1 MLFDYVSSS
10 EYDIDINAI
19 LEFYN
24 SFNLIKPIDELVANW
39 IEVMRYAY
47 KNNRCYFSYDKNKPC
62 EYYQQIIKIP
72 SIAQFYIH
80 FNVDKA
86 VDVAQNYDYQ
96 RLNA

>member
-62 EYYQQIIKIP
+62 EYYQQIINI
-72 SIAQFYIH
+72 
-80 FNVDKA
+80 N
-86 VDVAQNYDYQ
+86 
-96 RLNA
+96 

>member
-62 EYYQQIIKIP
+62 EYYQQIIK
-72 SIAQFYIH
+72 
-80 FNVDKA
+80 NT
-86 VDVAQNYDYQ
+86 
-96 RLNA
+96 

>member
-47 KNNRCYFSYDKNKPC
+47 KNNRCYF
-62 EYYQQIIKIP
+62 
-72 SIAQFYIH
+72 F
-80 FNVDKA
+80 V
-86 VDVAQNYDYQ
+86 
-96 RLNA
+96 

>member
-47 KNNRCYFSYDKNKPC
+47 KITDVIFRMTKTNHVNIINK
-62 EYYQQIIKIP
+62 
-72 SIAQFYIH
+72 
-80 FNVDKA
+80 
-86 VDVAQNYDYQ
+86 
-96 RLNA
+96 

>member
-39 IEVMRYAY
+39 I
-47 KNNRCYFSYDKNKPC
+47 D
-62 EYYQQIIKIP
+62 IKIT
-72 SIAQFYIH
+72 
-80 FNVDKA
+80 
-86 VDVAQNYDYQ
+86 DVIFRMTKTNHV
-96 RLNA
+96 NIINK